1 MGDIVLSPA
10 MFTAVN
16 TLANIRT
23 QMEAAQTRLA
33 TGNRVNS
40 PLDDPNAVQPTAHVA
55 EQGAPTPGLMSAAD
69 AAYSR

>member
-40 PLDDPNAVQPTAHVA
+40 PLDDPNAWFTAHSLTRIIQTKLYFYQA
-55 EQGAPTPGLMSAAD
+55 GSTNSK
-69 AAYSR
+69 R